1 MNRPILVC
9 ALLFLTAAALAAQ
22 DANQSSAYQGTS
34 NPPADDTIVTSGTP
48 QAKPPAGHRA
58 SPAVLPA
65 AEQAPSTAAAVENDA
80 NASGEAVAS
89 QQGAPEQQGPTL
101 SHRPYGA
108 DPDGDIV
115 HPHPLRPGEL
125 PEGTNIRVRLL
136 DRLSTVSS
144 EKGEEFR
151 STVAS
156 DVLLGDK
163 VVIPAGAEIDGRV
176 AEVSS
181 GKAGGHGSMYLLPE
195 TVILANGSRYQ
206 LRAELTGTPG
216 SKTRMGSEGAVVP
229 GSRMKRDELEYGGTM
244 GAGAATGA
252 MLGGPVGALA
262 GGIVGAGVITVHL
275 MVSHPQA
282 TLEPGTAMLFTLT
295 QPLELAP
302 VSATAAREN
311 Q

>member
-1 MNRPILVC
+1 MHRPILVC
-9 ALLFLTAAALAAQ
+9 TLLFLTAASLAAQ
-22 DANQSSAYQGTS
+22 DANQSNAYQGTS
-34 NPPADDTIVTSGTP
+34 NPPADDTIVTADTA
-48 QAKPPAGHRA
+48 QAKPPAGHRY

-65 AEQAPSTAAAVENDA
+65 AEQAPPSAAAAVNDA
-80 NASGEAVAS
+80 NANGGVVAG
-89 QQGAPEQQGPTL
+89 QQGAAEQQGPTL
-101 SHRPYGA
+101 IRRPYAA

-125 PEGTNIRVRLL
+125 PQGTNIRVRLL

-163 VVIPAGAEIDGRV
+163 VVIPAGTEIDGRV
-176 AEVSS
+176 AQVSS

-195 TVILANGSRYQ
+195 TVIKADGSRYQ
-206 LRAELTGTPG
+206 LRAELTQTPG

-229 GSRMKRDELEYGGTM
+229 GSRMKRDEIEYGATV
-244 GAGAATGA
+244 GAGAAAGA
-252 MLGGPVGALA
+252 MIGGPIGALA
-262 GGIVGAGVITVHL
+262 GGMVGAGVITVHL
-275 MVSHPQA
+275 LVNHPQA

-302 VSATAAREN
+302 ENATAVKGNE
-311 Q
+311 